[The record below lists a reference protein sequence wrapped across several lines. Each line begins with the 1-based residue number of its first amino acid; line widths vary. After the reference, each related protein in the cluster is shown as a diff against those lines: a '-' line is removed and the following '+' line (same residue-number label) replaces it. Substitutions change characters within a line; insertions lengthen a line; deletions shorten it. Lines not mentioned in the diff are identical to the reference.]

1 MTIDDKI
8 RDERFQDDIN
18 RKAAKISALS
28 FGKIDKYEYLIG
40 LKPNF
45 SELKDPVPFLD
56 GIKQCEILIEVA
68 RYKQKEFNR
77 HLKRI
82 RIEN

>member
-8 RDERFQDDIN
+8 RDERFQYDIN

-40 LKPNF
+40 LKTNF
-45 SELKDPVPFLD
+45 SELKDPVAFLD